1 MELLIVFSFLVTAF
15 LYSSV
20 GHGGASGYLALMAL
34 FAVET
39 TVMRS
44 SALTLNLFV
53 AGISFMSFYKG
64 GYFTW
69 KKFLPFATASIP
81 MAFLGAQIDINPTLY
96 KIILGVFLLIAIARM
111 IIRPNKE
118 FEQSRDIALIPSLLI
133 GAFLGFF
140 SGMIGIGGGIILSPI
155 LLLFH
160 WASAKEAAGI
170 SALFILVNSLSG
182 LVGLGL
188 TNNISYPEYFPLWII
203 AVILGG
209 LVGGY
214 SGSFKYS
221 QAGVR
226 FVLAGVLL
234 LASFKLFIF

>member
-1 MELLIVFSFLVTAF
+1 MELLIIFSLLVTAF

-44 SALTLNLFV
+44 SALTMNLFV

-64 GYFTW
+64 GYFIW
-69 KKFLPFATASIP
+69 KKFLPFAATSVP

-111 IIRPNKE
+111 VIRPNKE
-118 FEQSRDIALIPSLLI
+118 FEKTRDIALIPSLLI

-160 WASAKEAAGI
+160 WANAKEAAGI

-182 LVGLGL
+182 LIGLGIN
-188 TNNISYPEYFPLWII
+188 NNISYPEHFPLWVL

-214 SGSFKYS
+214 SGSFRYS